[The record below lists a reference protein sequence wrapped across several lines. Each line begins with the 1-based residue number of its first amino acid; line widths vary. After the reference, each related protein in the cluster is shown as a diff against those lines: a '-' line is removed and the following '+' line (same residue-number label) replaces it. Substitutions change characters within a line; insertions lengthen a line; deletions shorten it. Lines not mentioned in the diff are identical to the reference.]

1 MAWLILI
8 MAGLFEMLG
17 VLFINIYSK
26 RNNVKS
32 LLGLMLFFGLSFICL
47 TIAMKSISMSTSYAV
62 WTGIGAVGGA
72 LLGIIFYGESK
83 NIKRILFMGI
93 ILASTIGVKLI
104 S

>member
-47 TIAMKSISMSTSYAV
+47 TIAMNSISMSTSYAV

-83 NIKRILFMGI
+83 NIKRILFIGI
-93 ILASTIGVKLI
+93 ILASTIGLKLI

>member
-1 MAWLILI
+1 MAWLVLV

-17 VLFINIYSK
+17 VLFINIYAK
-26 RNNVKS
+26 RNDISS
-32 LLGLMLFFGLSFICL
+32 LIGLALFFSLSFICL
-47 TIAMKSISMSTSYAV
+47 SIAMNTIPMSTSYAV

-83 NIKRILFMGI
+83 EYKRILFIGI
-93 ILASTIGVKLI
+93 ILASTIGLKLI